1 VHLQTTRYIYLLL
14 SERVDETFV
23 QRSKETST
31 TGHPTTCHLAPTR
44 GDGLQPEAH
53 GECSRNHKTGGGP
66 VESLTGIGQFAPKP
80 ERPGNPVRDSIDR
93 QIGQLDSLVSTAP
106 RSNPCSLLRRS
117 CFTTHKILR
126 RHCSRNLLKKGYTA
140 RNCSGDRILLRTE
153 MGLQGVDQVLAYIS
167 HHSFAPWISL

>member
-1 VHLQTTRYIYLLL
+1 VIAKKQHGSQHVHLQTTRYIYLLL
-14 SERVDETFV
+14 SERVDRTIV

-66 VESLTGIGQFAPKP
+66 VENLTGVGQFAPKP

-117 CFTTHKILR
+117 CFTAHKILR
-126 RHCSRNLLKKGYTA
+126 RHCSSHPYPNLLVGSPYTA
-140 RNCSGDRILLRTE
+140 SFLGLLP
-153 MGLQGVDQVLAYIS
+153 G
-167 HHSFAPWISL
+167 